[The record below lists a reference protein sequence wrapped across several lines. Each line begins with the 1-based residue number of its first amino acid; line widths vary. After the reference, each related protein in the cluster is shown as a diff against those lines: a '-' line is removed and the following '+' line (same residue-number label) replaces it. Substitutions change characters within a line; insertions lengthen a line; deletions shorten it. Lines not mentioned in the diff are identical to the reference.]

1 MTISFRSQLLLV
13 FLSLLGLTLIAEI
26 WSVAQTTNQA
36 TRANATRELLVAER
50 VFNSLLTESQQQKT
64 YRTELLVEDFAF
76 RQAIATQQWDTL
88 GSVLI
93 NHGERLGADL
103 IVLLAADGDVTIST
117 HNLDTTLPL
126 LRSHSQS
133 STDPFK
139 GLVIAEQQPF
149 QLVMVPVRAPN
160 LIAWVGMG
168 FVLDKALVNR
178 FRDISNADISL
189 LYRGDPAGMIGS
201 ISTTKTPT
209 WSDLSNV
216 DFEQSVNQF
225 ASQLDGSGNL
235 SQQFQLLD
243 GSSQQLTLVLSVS
256 LAEAKQA
263 FSALEARMVAI
274 SMVGLLLVA
283 LVTVLFASRLTGPIN
298 RLVRAAER
306 IGQGDY
312 EQLAV
317 TGISRELN
325 VLSHTLNRMQK
336 SIADRE
342 QLIRYQTLHHFFTG
356 LPNRKHMNELFD
368 QRRLDQPSAQ
378 FAAALIKISNF
389 DTLSDVYGMAIVDQ
403 MLQQV
408 AQRFASNPS
417 SIMTLGL
424 IVTDEL
430 LLFSEPFSSAA
441 EDSTQGFIDA
451 VTLAFELPFLCS
463 NLELQC
469 EVRLA
474 ILLCPTHV
482 DEFEDTVRRARITL
496 AEARRTDQRSLV
508 YDVIQEVRHLRKLK
522 VTRRLQQALV
532 NDGFSLLFQPQYDLK
547 TKRIYSAE
555 ALIRWHDEELGPMYP
570 DEFIPLA
577 EESGVITQITEWV
590 FTRALKQMVSWQAAG
605 YRIGVSINLS
615 AKDILK
621 DEFIDSLIHQ
631 LDGHDGERSSLMLE
645 ITESALVTDA
655 EHALLNLQRLF
666 DAGVHLAM
674 DDFGTGYSSLVQL
687 KSMPV
692 HELKIDK
699 SFVTNL
705 CNDKVDQQIV
715 RSTIDMAHHLGLGV
729 IAEGVESLA
738 AATLLDELNCDSIQG
753 YLLSRPIP
761 APDLLAWVDQF
772 EQQQLT
778 LPYSRAQG

>member
-1 MTISFRSQLLLV
+1 MTISLRSQLLLV
-13 FLSLLGLTLIAEI
+13 FLSLLGLILIADL
-26 WSVAQTTNQA
+26 WAVSLTADRA
-36 TRANATRELLVAER
+36 ARANATSQLASAEQ
-50 VFNSLLTESQQQKT
+50 VFNSLLAESQQQKT
-64 YRTELLVEDFAF
+64 YRTELLVADFGF

-88 GSVLI
+88 GSVLS
-93 NHGERLGADL
+93 NHGDRLGADL
-103 IVLLAADGDVTIST
+103 IVLLAADGDVIVST

-168 FVLDKALVNR
+168 FVMDKALVNR

-189 LYRGDPAGMIGS
+189 LFRGDQATMTGG
-201 ISTTKTPT
+201 ISTTETAA
-209 WSDLSNV
+209 WSDFSNV
-216 DFEQSVNQF
+216 NFEQSVAEF
-225 ASQLDGSGNL
+225 DSQLRDRGNL
-235 SQQFQLLD
+235 SRQHLLLD
-243 GSSQQLTLVLSVS
+243 SNRQKLTLVLSVS
-256 LAEAKQA
+256 LTEAKLVFHA
-263 FSALEARMVAI
+263 MESRMVAI
-274 SMVGLLLVA
+274 SGVGLVLAAIATILVA
-283 LVTVLFASRLTGPIN
+283 GHLTAPIN

-306 IGQGDY
+306 IGRGDY
-312 EQLAV
+312 EPLTV
-317 TGISRELN
+317 TQGSSELH
-325 VLSHTLNRMQK
+325 VLSDTLNRMQR
-336 SIADRE
+336 AVAERE
-342 QLIRYQTLHHFFTG
+342 QYIRYQTLHHLFTG
-356 LPNRKHMNELFD
+356 LPNRKYMHELFD
-368 QRRLDQPSAQ
+368 QRRLDQPNAQ

-408 AQRFASNPS
+408 AQRFAISPTP
-417 SIMTLGL
+417 IMTLGL

-430 LLFSEPFSSAA
+430 LLFSEPFSSSA

-451 VTLAFELPFLCS
+451 VTLAFERPFLCS

-474 ILLCPTHV
+474 ILLCPAHV

-508 YDVIQEVRHLRKLK
+508 YDAIQEVRHLRKIK

-547 TKRIYSAE
+547 TKRVYSAE
-555 ALIRWHDEELGPMYP
+555 ALIRWHDEELGLMYP
-570 DEFIPLA
+570 KEFIPLA
-577 EESGVITQITEWV
+577 EESGVICQITEWV
-590 FTRALKQMVSWQAAG
+590 FTEALKQMLSWQAAG

-615 AKDILK
+615 AKDLLK
-621 DEFIDSLIHQ
+621 DELIDSVIRQ
-631 LDGHDGERSSLMLE
+631 LDAHDGERSNLMLE
-645 ITESALVTDA
+645 ITESALVIDA
-655 EHALLNLQRLF
+655 EHALRNLQRLY

-705 CNDKVDQQIV
+705 CNDKADQQIV
-715 RSTIDMAHHLGLGV
+715 RSTIDMAHQLGLTV
-729 IAEGVESLA
+729 IAEGVESMA
-738 AATLLDELNCDSIQG
+738 AWTLLGEMNCDSIQG
-753 YLLSRPIP
+753 YQLSQPIP